1 MPESVLLTTSL
12 GLSVTCGRGLLP
24 EAQAEPPLMDHL
36 WHTVSTSFPAALGGF
51 SDDEPTAQRGH
62 TAAPGH
68 MASKDSDSKALAFYS
83 PGVTGSTVPNSQ
95 VGSGRETVAEHI
107 TKCNY
112 HWPQLWDPDGSG
124 GDCCKPLACALGTG
138 RLLLGSP

>member
-1 MPESVLLTTSL
+1 MMSPQLRE
-12 GLSVTCGRGLLP
+12 VTLQLQGTWLVRTL
-24 EAQAEPPLMDHL
+24 
-36 WHTVSTSFPAALGGF
+36 
-51 SDDEPTAQRGH
+51 
-62 TAAPGH
+62 
-68 MASKDSDSKALAFYS
+68 SDSKALAFYS